1 MKPRDTTRKAAAI
14 AAALNR
20 AAGPER
26 RFGQALELSD
36 LLQEMA
42 RAGMR
47 SRHPGMSDEE
57 LNRMQLGAG
66 MRTRK

>member
-1 MKPRDTTRKAAAI
+1 MRPRDTTQKAAAI

-26 RFGQALELSD
+26 RFAQALELSD

-47 SRHPGMSDEE
+47 SRYPGLSDEE
-57 LNRMQLGAG
+57 LNRMRFAADICA
-66 MRTRK
+66 RK